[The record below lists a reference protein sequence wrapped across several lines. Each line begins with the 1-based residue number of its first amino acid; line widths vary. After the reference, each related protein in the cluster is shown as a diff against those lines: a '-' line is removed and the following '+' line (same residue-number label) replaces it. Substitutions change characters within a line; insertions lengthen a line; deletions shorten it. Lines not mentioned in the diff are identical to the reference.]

1 MKHIATFFLSLS
13 LSASLL
19 AANQPKNPSIV
30 GIAHIAYYV
39 TDLGKAR
46 AYYED
51 FLGFKE
57 AFALKNPDGSDHTA
71 FVKINDH
78 QYIELIAEPPKNHG
92 FLHDAGFETNDARG
106 LRDYLDSIGVKV
118 PSSVSKDEAGN
129 LAFDITDPF
138 GFDIQIV
145 QYEPGS
151 LTSRTKGKFMPDSR
165 ISTHIDHVGLLM
177 GDRDEATKFYA
188 DAFGFVK
195 EGDGTKMTVGS
206 GPDRFEL
213 GFERK
218 AATVDRYHVKD
229 HICLSVPDV
238 PATTAMLSAKPD
250 AKNFREIENH
260 QLGNGKHVAELYDL
274 DGNRVEL
281 MEPPKT
287 GESAANEGQGPST
300 AKEVGSP
307 DAHSAAAAR
316 KSKSN

>member
-1 MKHIATFFLSLS
+1 MKQIATFFLLLS

-19 AANQPKNPSIV
+19 AADQPKHPPIV

-39 TDLGKAR
+39 SDLGKAR

-57 AFALKNPDGSDHTA
+57 AFALKNPDGSDHAA

-78 QYIELIAEPPKNHG
+78 QFIELIAEPPKNHG

-106 LRDYLDSIGVKV
+106 LRDYLASIGVKV
-118 PSSVSKDEAGN
+118 PSSVSKDEVGN
-129 LAFDITDPF
+129 LTFDVTDPF

-145 QYEPGS
+145 QYEPGG

-188 DAFGFVK
+188 DAFAFVK

-281 MEPPKT
+281 MEPPK
-287 GESAANEGQGPST
+287 GDAASADGNGAGA
-300 AKEVGSP
+300 AKKGDSRSASVGV
-307 DAHSAAAAR
+307 SAQN
-316 KSKSN
+316 SKQH

>member
-1 MKHIATFFLSLS
+1 MNKVAVLLIFISSLTLSLT
-13 LSASLL
+13 
-19 AANQPKNPSIV
+19 AADAPAPPRIV

-39 TDLGKAR
+39 SDLAKAR
-46 AYYED
+46 SYYED

-57 AFALKNPDGSDHTA
+57 AFALKGVDGSDHTV

-78 QYIELIAEPPKNHG
+78 QFIELIAEGPKNHG
-92 FLHDAGFETNDARG
+92 YLHDVGFETNDARG
-106 LRDYLDSIGVKV
+106 MRDHLASIGIKV
-118 PSSVSKDEAGN
+118 PDTVSKDQVGN

-151 LTSRTKGKFMPDSR
+151 LTSRTRGKFMPDSR

-177 GDRDEATKFYA
+177 GDREEANDFYA
-188 DAFGFVK
+188 KAFGFVK
-195 EGDGTKMTVGS
+195 EGDGTKMTIGS

-218 AATVDRYHVKD
+218 AATIDRYHVKD

-238 PATTAMLSAKPD
+238 PAVTAMLSAKPE

-260 QLGNGKHVAELYDL
+260 QLENGKHVAELYDL

-281 MEPPKT
+281 MEPPK
-287 GESAANEGQGPST
+287 GESAAAELKGSE
-300 AKEVGSP
+300 AKM
-307 DAHSAAAAR
+307 
-316 KSKSN
+316 K

>member
-1 MKHIATFFLSLS
+1 M
-13 LSASLL
+13 L
-19 AANQPKNPSIV
+19 AADQPNCPRIV

-51 FLGFKE
+51 FLGFKK
-57 AFALKNPDGSDHTA
+57 AFALKNPDGSDHIA

-78 QYIELIAEPPKNHG
+78 QYIELIAEAPKNHG
-92 FLHDAGFETNDARG
+92 FVHDAGFETDDARG
-106 LRDYLDSIGVKV
+106 MRDYLASVGIKV
-118 PSSVSKDEAGN
+118 PETVSKDEAGN
-129 LAFDITDPF
+129 MAFEITDPF

-151 LTSRTKGKFMPDSR
+151 MTSRAAGKFMPDSR

-177 GDRDEATKFYA
+177 GDRDEATDFYA
-188 DAFGFVK
+188 KAFGFAK
-195 EGDGTKMTVGS
+195 EGDGTKMIIGS

-218 AATVDRYHVKD
+218 PPTIDRYHVKD

-238 PATTAMLSAKPD
+238 PAVTAVLAAKPE

-281 MEPPKT
+281 MEPPKGEAASAELT
-287 GESAANEGQGPST
+287 GSRATKKQEVAASGQS
-300 AKEVGSP
+300 
-307 DAHSAAAAR
+307 
-316 KSKSN
+316 SKNH